1 MTVALR
7 PIVSPIQPNIKAPI
21 GLNTYVAQYVQ
32 WQNIEKL
39 LVHRLQEKIAR

>member
-21 GLNTYVAQYVQ
+21 GLNTYVAQYAMT
-32 WQNIEKL
+32 IEKL
-39 LVHRLQEKIAR
+39 LVHQLQEKIAR